1 MSTYRK
7 VPELEGLT
15 EKSLV
20 IEKGGRKIGFVGYL
34 TPETIWTSNVPA
46 ELLLEDEI
54 EALTREVGKLK
65 AEGVNI
71 IVAIGHSG
79 YLTDQKV
86 AAEVADIDIIV
97 GAHSHSFLFTEN
109 STSLNPGNNK
119 IEGKTNIFL
128 KMIDTAF

>member
-1 MSTYRK
+1 MSTCRK

-86 AAEVADIDIIV
+86 AAEVPDIDIIV

-109 STSLNPGNNK
+109 STSPNPGNNN
-119 IEGKTNIFL
+119 IEGKMNIF
-128 KMIDTAF
+128 F

>member
-1 MSTYRK
+1 MSTCRK

-46 ELLLEDEI
+46 ELVLEDEI

-65 AEGVNI
+65 EQGVNI

-86 AAEVADIDIIV
+86 AAEVPDIDIIV

-109 STSLNPGNNK
+109 STSPNPSNNK
-119 IEGKTNIFL
+119 IEGNMEILLGVNEF
-128 KMIDTAF
+128 F